1 MNRIAYICKAV
12 LEFCGVQD
20 RLVCSI
26 LDTKKLTIIVSDSD
40 ECCYYL
46 WNVIEFGV
54 LLLVA

>member
-1 MNRIAYICKAV
+1 MNRIAYICKVV

-40 ECCYYL
+40 ECCCYL
-46 WNVIEFGV
+46 WKVIDFGV
-54 LLLVA
+54 LLW